1 MGSLDA
7 KPAAATQEVSIK
19 DQAQLWNIIYG
30 FADSLVLR
38 CAVEI
43 GIADIIKN
51 NDGAITLAQLA
62 AKLPITNVSSDYL
75 YRMVRYLV
83 HLNIIEQETCNG
95 GVEKVYSLKPVGTL
109 LLRDAER
116 SMVPMILGMTQKDF
130 MVSWHFMKEGLG
142 NGSTTAFEKGM
153 GMDIWK
159 YLEGNPDQSQLFNEG
174 MAGETRLLTK
184 TLIED
189 CRDTFQGLDSLV
201 DIGGGNGT
209 TIKAIYE
216 AFPHIKCTLYDLP
229 HVVANSHDL
238 PNIEKVPGDMFKSVP
253 SAQAI
258 LLKLILHDWT
268 DEECVNILKK
278 CKEAIPKETGK
289 VIIVDVALEEESNH
303 ELTKTRLILD
313 IDMLVN
319 TGGRERTADD
329 WENLLKRAG
338 FRSHKI
344 RPIRAIQS
352 VIEAFP

>member
-1 MGSLDA
+1 
-7 KPAAATQEVSIK
+7 
-19 DQAQLWNIIYG
+19 
-30 FADSLVLR
+30 
-38 CAVEI
+38 
-43 GIADIIKN
+43 
-51 NDGAITLAQLA
+51 
-62 AKLPITNVSSDYL
+62 
-75 YRMVRYLV
+75 
-83 HLNIIEQETCNG
+83 
-95 GVEKVYSLKPVGTL
+95 
-109 LLRDAER
+109 
-116 SMVPMILGMTQKDF
+116 
-130 MVSWHFMKEGLG
+130 
-142 NGSTTAFEKGM
+142 M
-153 GMDIWK
+153 GMNIWT

-189 CRDTFQGLDSLV
+189 CRDTFEGLDSLV

-229 HVVANSHDL
+229 HVIASSHDH
-238 PNIEKVPGDMFKSVP
+238 PNVKKVPGDMFKSVP
-253 SAQAI
+253 SAQAM

-278 CKEAIPKETGK
+278 CREAIPKETGK
-289 VIIVDVALEEESNH
+289 LIIVDVALEEKSQH

-329 WENLLKRAG
+329 WETLLKRAG

>member
-7 KPAAATQEVSIK
+7 KPAETQELGIK

-30 FADSLVLR
+30 FGDSLVLR

-51 NDGAITLAQLA
+51 NNGSITLAQLA
-62 AKLPITNVSSDYL
+62 SQLPIPIVNSDYL
-75 YRMVRYLV
+75 YRILRYLV
-83 HLNIIEQETCNG
+83 HMNILEQETCNG
-95 GVEKVYSLKPVGTL
+95 GVDKVYSLKPVGTL

-116 SMVPMILGMTQKDF
+116 SMVPIILGLTQKDF
-130 MVSWHFMKEGLG
+130 MVPWQFMKEGLESE
-142 NGSTTAFEKGM
+142 STTAFEIGM
-153 GMDIWK
+153 GMTVWK
-159 YLEGNPDQSQLFNEG
+159 FLEGHPDQSQLFNEE

-184 TLIED
+184 TLFED
-189 CRDTFQGLDSLV
+189 CGDAFQGLDSLV
-201 DIGGGNGT
+201 DVGGGNGT
-209 TIKAIYE
+209 LIMAIYE

-229 HVVANSHDL
+229 HVIANSHEY
-238 PNIEKVPGDMFKSVP
+238 PNIEKVSGDMFKSVP
-253 SAQAI
+253 SAQAV
-258 LLKLILHDWT
+258 LLKMILHDWT

-289 VIIVDVALEEESNH
+289 VIIVDVALEEDSTH
-303 ELTKTRLILD
+303 ELTKTRLLLD
-313 IDMLVN
+313 IDMLVT
-319 TGGRERTADD
+319 TGGRERTVDD

-344 RPIRAIQS
+344 RPIRSIQS